1 MNYGMKNYDLK
12 IGKIDQIHMKAWKI
26 WKRLKPFY
34 HLLMDYIGY
43 VLREKFHKHDD
54 DDDGKIPAHWLR
66 SLNGGQ
72 MDSIIDLIKPYPD
85 QFVMI
90 NHTNRM
96 MDDVV
101 KIVADFYV
109 QHGGFNRLPD
119 GFWQNSNLITHDNGS
134 CHPRTMNMYNGN
146 DDDDVRMSICLQDGD
161 FHYNFRRIIHEL
173 GHVYY
178 FLETNHAGHRNLYR
192 MTSNSAAHESIGEL
206 IRMAWNGCQLQNK
219 QHVHQS
225 HIINT
230 LMEEALSTFVT
241 IPFGMIIEEW
251 RNQTFTAKNLD
262 LADVNQFYW
271 ILREQI
277 QNIRQPPPRP
287 AMLNNQRILDPLF
300 KYHVANFQPYWR
312 YVFGVMLQ
320 HQFHQ
325 KICSHHHHHHNG
337 WSSLVECC
345 PQPNDFDTL
354 RKLLRIDL
362 MQQEFNDD
370 NDLAIV
376 KQMFDSNHLEYRIE
390 PLLNYYQPL
399 IDWLHEWKQNE

>member
-1 MNYGMKNYDLK
+1 
-12 IGKIDQIHMKAWKI
+12 MKAWKI

-146 DDDDVRMSICLQDGD
+146 DDDVRMSICLQNGD

-277 QNIRQPPPRP
+277 QNIRQPPRP
-287 AMLNNQRILDPLF
+287 LMLNNQRILDPLF